1 MARLQLLQL
10 RKRFGETEALK
21 GIDLDVAS
29 GEFVSL
35 LGPSGCGKTTALRI
49 VAGFDFPTGG
59 QILVDDKDIIGTPAN
74 RRDMGMVFQSYS
86 LFPNMS
92 ALDNV
97 AFGLKVRRV
106 GRSRRRARAA
116 ELLELVGLGERLNSF
131 PHQLSGGQQQ
141 RVALA
146 RALAIEPSVLLL
158 DEPLSALDAKVRLQ
172 LREEIRRIQLQLG
185 ITALYVTHDQEEA
198 LSISDRVVV
207 LSQGQIEQVGVP
219 AEIYGN
225 PATLFVAE
233 FIGTMNRVRGSVAPG
248 GAGLVDAD
256 GAMLPVEEA
265 ARLPA
270 GRRVVVLI
278 RPESIE
284 LETQGTDVAPQRPL
298 AGRVTAH
305 TFLGAVTRLSIQTTP
320 VASIFADIPTTRAL
334 ALSIGTA
341 VTLGWDPAAPRLI
354 NLADDES
361 STIEELAASYSA

>member
-1 MARLQLLQL
+1 VSADTPAWVREAIFYQVFPDRFASSDRVHKPGRLQPWDAPPTFDGFKGGDL
-10 RKRFGETEALK
+10 RGVTEH
-21 GIDLDVAS
+21 
-29 GEFVSL
+29 
-35 LGPSGCGKTTALRI
+35 LG
-49 VAGFDFPTGG
+49 
-59 QILVDDKDIIGTPAN
+59 
-74 RRDMGMVFQSYS
+74 Y
-86 LFPNMS
+86 
-92 ALDNV
+92 
-97 AFGLKVRRV
+97 
-106 GRSRRRARAA
+106 
-116 ELLELVGLGERLNSF
+116 LE
-131 PHQLSGGQQQ
+131 
-141 RVALA
+141 
-146 RALAIEPSVLLL
+146 
-158 DEPLSALDAKVRLQ
+158 D
-172 LREEIRRIQLQLG
+172 LG

-233 FIGTMNRVRGSVAPG
+233 FIGTMNRVCGSVAPG

-265 ARLPA
+265 AQLPA

-305 TFLGAVTRLSIQTTP
+305 TFLGAVTRLSIQTP

-334 ALSIGTA
+334 ALGIGTA